1 VIKSQNDLEYY
12 LMVLQ
17 FPQNRY
23 KVGEHTVIKIHL
35 SKLLGE
41 RRWTQADLARETG
54 IRPSTIGDY
63 YHELVERVNLNH
75 LDKICDVLGCQVS
88 DVLEYIPKKKSVTR
102 KKPIKQIR
110 KIF

>member
-1 VIKSQNDLEYY
+1 
-12 LMVLQ
+12 M
-17 FPQNRY
+17 
-23 KVGEHTVIKIHL
+23 IKIHL

-41 RRWTQADLARETG
+41 KRWTQADLARSTG

-75 LDKICDVLGCQVS
+75 LDKICEVLGCQVS
-88 DVLEYIPKKKSVTR
+88 DILEYVPQKRRITG

-110 KIF
+110 KFL